1 MAQAGTRRLVVEAA
15 AGTQT
20 PGHSGQWGGD
30 WARSHWAPNHF
41 YSFWGPPEAWGVPY
55 IGWGVP
61 YVPYRYYGDW
71 SALWYPYTEWRQ
83 RWDVINF
90 IRARAAGVRAGQIG
104 PDLTTGAAPEI
115 PDFAFETGRTQ
126 GTLRQTL
133 ENGPVLLVLF
143 TAPAPVER
151 LRQLAAAQS
160 SLDAAG
166 LRVIAVGLGASSEE
180 IGQGAGS
187 PRFVVTV
194 SSEVSAALA
203 LFRAPDDGGDT
214 ELMLDRRGA
223 VSARW
228 TSKTPGGLAPP
239 AVLIADAERVGRST
253 VAAPSHAGHTR

>member
-1 MAQAGTRRLVVEAA
+1 M
-15 AGTQT
+15 
-20 PGHSGQWGGD
+20 
-30 WARSHWAPNHF
+30 
-41 YSFWGPPEAWGVPY
+41 
-55 IGWGVP
+55 P

-71 SALWYPYTEWRQ
+71 GALWYPYTEWRQ

-143 TAPAPVER
+143 TTPAPVER

-166 LRVIAVGLGASSEE
+166 LRVIAVGLGASSKETRE
-180 IGQGAGS
+180 SGPAL
-187 PRFVVTV
+187 PFVVGV
-194 SSEVSAALA
+194 STEVSAALA
-203 LFRAPDDGGDT
+203 MFRTPDDGGET
-214 ELMLDRRGA
+214 ELLLDRAGNVRT
-223 VSARW
+223 RW
-228 TSKTPGGLAPP
+228 TVNLAGGLASPTT
-239 AVLIADAERVGRST
+239 LLADAERVAQIAT
-253 VAAPSHAGHTR
+253 VAPSHAAHGH